1 MQTSDKKITIED
13 IAALKEK
20 KKQEIDKQKDLIY
33 NRFHNIFATIEPA
46 TNKAESLMRTFNTGR
61 AVYDGLMLG
70 MKTFKRIKGFFRR
83 KRK

>member
-33 NRFHNIFATIEPA
+33 NRFHNIFAPIEPA
-46 TNKAESLMRTFNTGR
+46 TNKAESLMRTFNTGM

-70 MKTFKRIKGFFRR
+70 LKTFKRIKGVFSR

>member
-13 IAALKEK
+13 IAAPKEK

-33 NRFHNIFATIEPA
+33 NRFHNIFAPIEPD
-46 TNKAESLMRTFNTGR
+46 TNKAESLMRTFNTGM

>member
-33 NRFHNIFATIEPA
+33 NRFHNIFAPIEPA
-46 TNKAESLMRTFNTGR
+46 TNKAESLMRTFNTGM